1 MMLQHEVIG
10 VSKTPYVAGGSEQLH
25 RRLAGLHGHGRVGVH
40 EVVVDGA
47 HPLVEDHDRRLGHDH
62 LPQSEVD
69 PLPLHRVRDILFLC

>member
-1 MMLQHEVIG
+1 MMLQNEVIG
-10 VSKTPYVAGGSEQLH
+10 VSYVAGGSEQLH

-47 HPLVEDHDRRLGHDH
+47 DHLVEDHDWRLGYDH

-69 PLPLHRVRDILFLC
+69 SLPLYRVRDILFLC